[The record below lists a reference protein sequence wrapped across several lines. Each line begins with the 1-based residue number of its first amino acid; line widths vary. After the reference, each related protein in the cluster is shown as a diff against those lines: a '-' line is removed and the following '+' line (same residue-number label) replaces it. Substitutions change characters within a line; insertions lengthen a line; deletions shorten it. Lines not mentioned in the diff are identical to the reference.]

1 MEKYEL
7 GKDGKNPSDED
18 IRRRQ
23 KNDLARAYR
32 MLKEDPSGTAN
43 EAPLQRDRFVR
54 GAMDESR
61 SQANLDDRIKQA
73 EAVRQSRNK
82 SQRSP
87 SFADFKE
94 KDRQEENARA
104 VIAERDGVY
113 IPPQSNSAAANAE
126 RDGGPSYLTPK
137 SNSAAADAE
146 REGKRIIPKAITD
159 KVKGFGFTPGTPD
172 FQEAERQ
179 FERAVGGNKNTGG
192 MIKKY
197 AKGGS
202 VSASSRGDG
211 IAQRGKTRGRMC

>member
-7 GKDGKNPSDED
+7 GKDGKNPSDEA

-32 MLKEDPSGTAN
+32 MLKEDPSGLAN

-104 VIAERDGVY
+104 AIAERDGVY
-113 IPPQSNSAAANAE
+113 KPPQFNSSAANAE
-126 RDGGPSYLTPK
+126 RDGGPEYDTSK
-137 SNSAAADAE
+137 MKG
-146 REGKRIIPKAITD
+146 EGMKH
-159 KVKGFGFTPGTPD
+159 
-172 FQEAERQ
+172 
-179 FERAVGGNKNTGG
+179 GG
-192 MIKKY
+192 MTKKY

-211 IAQRGKTRGRMC
+211 IAQRGKTKGRMC